1 MALII
6 TEDDLNNPEVL
17 GSKLMNLSEIVIAK
31 HFYASR
37 YMLEDLRSIGVLKA
51 LEVISKGYF
60 DASKGNLTSFLYS
73 QIRNQIHNTLYHE
86 NKNPSLDIE
95 SLIDCGVNDEY
106 FKKDTVD
113 MSYSLI
119 HTVCMNFTTS
129 FGNNIE
135 NLVIERLIELGY
147 TVIGRKNVNN
157 VNPVYIYCY
166 DPIKEE
172 FGEQAEEEIVS
183 RIVGLILWKAKDNK

>member
-6 TEDDLNNPEVL
+6 TEEDLKNPDVL
-17 GSKLMNLSEIVIAK
+17 GNKLMNLCEIVISR
-31 HFYASR
+31 HFYCSKH
-37 YMLEDLRSIGVLKA
+37 LIEDLRSVGVLKA
-51 LEVISKGYF
+51 LEVIDKGYF
-60 DASKGNLTSFLYS
+60 DSSKGNLTSFLYS
-73 QIRNQIHNTLYHE
+73 QMRNQIHNTLYHE
-86 NKNPSLDIE
+86 NKINHVDIE
-95 SLIDCGVNDEY
+95 TLIDCGVNDKY
-106 FKKDTVD
+106 FQQDTVE

-119 HTVCMNFTTS
+119 HTVCMNFMSS

-135 NLVIERLIELGY
+135 NLVVNRLVELGY
-147 TVIGRKNVNN
+147 VVIGRKNVND
-157 VNPVYIYCY
+157 VAPVYVYCY